1 MRTLITSALPYV
13 NNIPHLGNI
22 IGCVLSADVYARYKR
37 LNKDDVL
44 FVCGTDEYGTAT
56 ETKAKEQN
64 VTPREICNKYH
75 KIHKEIYDWFNISF
89 DIFGRTSCENPS
101 DTNWSQTKL
110 CHDIFNK
117 LVDNNLIYEKE
128 IEQLY
133 SEDLNKFCADRYI
146 KGTCPS
152 CKFVDANGDQCDMC
166 GKLHSA
172 TELIDPYYKLNPEF
186 KLVKKR
192 TLHLFL
198 KLSELKN
205 ELKEWYDS
213 NDGSWTNIAAGITKS
228 WLNDDLHDRCITRD
242 LEWGTPV
249 PDTKKFGNKFKN
261 KVFYVWFDAPI
272 GYISITA
279 NKLDTW
285 ADWWKNKDVKLINFM
300 AKDNVPFHSIIFPAC
315 LIGTRDNYNLVNT
328 IAAVDYLNY
337 EDKKF
342 SKSNNIGVFGDDAKK
357 SGLCTDIWRFYLVR
371 VRPETN
377 DSFFTWSDF
386 EAKINSELV
395 NNFSNLVN
403 RILVLT
409 YKYFK
414 VIPEIKDMKLY
425 EELNSEYNHFLDSYK
440 SNMNKIRLREG
451 LINFIK
457 FSSECNM
464 FINIYEPWSL
474 IKSDREKTGQVLG
487 VLCNFL
493 IKLSVLGLPFIP
505 DSCNKIQNILNIKCD
520 EYEFNINQ
528 FVGSTLNKPEIL
540 FKRVSQDKLDELK
553 SKFN

>member
-1 MRTLITSALPYV
+1 
-13 NNIPHLGNI
+13 
-22 IGCVLSADVYARYKR
+22 
-37 LNKDDVL
+37 
-44 FVCGTDEYGTAT
+44 
-56 ETKAKEQN
+56 
-64 VTPREICNKYH
+64 
-75 KIHKEIYDWFNISF
+75 
-89 DIFGRTSCENPS
+89 
-101 DTNWSQTKL
+101 
-110 CHDIFNK
+110 
-117 LVDNNLIYEKE
+117 
-128 IEQLY
+128 
-133 SEDLNKFCADRYI
+133 
-146 KGTCPS
+146 
-152 CKFVDANGDQCDMC
+152 VDANGDQCDKC
-166 GKLHSA
+166 GKLHAA
-172 TELIDPYYKLNPEF
+172 TDLIDPYYKLNPEF

-198 KLSELKN
+198 KLSELQN
-205 ELKEWYDS
+205 ELREWYDS
-213 NDGSWTNIAAGITKS
+213 NDGSWTNIANGITKS

-249 PDTKKFGNKFKN
+249 PDTEKFGNKFKN

-285 ADWWKNKDVKLINFM
+285 TDWWKNKEVKLVNFM

-342 SKSNNIGVFGDDAKK
+342 SKSNNTGVFGDDAIK
-357 SGLCTDIWRFYLVR
+357 SGICADIWRYYLVR

-377 DSFFTWSDF
+377 DSFFTWNDF

-414 VIPEIKDMKLY
+414 VIPEIKDMNLY
-425 EELNSEYNHFLDSYK
+425 EELNSEYKYFLDLYK

-451 LINFIK
+451 LINFIQ
-457 FSSECNM
+457 FSSECNV
-464 FINIYEPWSL
+464 FINIYEPWAL
-474 IKSDREKTGQVLG
+474 IKSDRDKTEQILG

-493 IKLSVLGLPFIP
+493 IKLSVLGMPFIP
-505 DSCNKIQNILNIKCD
+505 DSCCKIQNILNIKCD
-520 EYEFNINQ
+520 EYSFDINQ
-528 FVGSTLNKPEIL
+528 FVGCTLNKPEIL
-540 FKRVSQDKLDELK
+540 FKRVPQDKLDELT